1 MAPSDFFNIF
11 TAEYAKLE
19 DAGFGAAESRILY
32 NSADGRSLII
42 ATRYPEGAKF
52 KFAPHGYQE
61 VFYIAGGTGTRTFAS
76 GESLAIDT
84 GDLIFVHEDEEVEY
98 VFEPGF
104 IDVTLF
110 WSDTPLDPA
119 LTSGLPSHVTAK

>member
-1 MAPSDFFNIF
+1 MAVSDFFNIF

-32 NSADGRSLII
+32 HSADGRSLII

-52 KFAPHGYQE
+52 QFAPHGYE
-61 VFYIAGGTGTRTFAS
+61 EAFYIAGGTGTRTLSS
-76 GESLAIDT
+76 GETLTMSP
-84 GDLIFVHEDEEVEY
+84 GDLIYVLPDEEAEY

-119 LTSGLPSHVTAK
+119 LSSGMKAHVAAK